1 MADNVVSL
9 RIDNNL
15 AMATF
20 PRHARL
26 RNPQQFKQTFSLG
39 RRINTPLFRLH
50 ARLVRSALDQ
60 KNACIDPAGEIEST
74 DENTI
79 CARLGIAVSKR
90 VDAHA
95 IGRNRI
101 KRIARE
107 SFRAMRA
114 RLPAGDYVL
123 LAQREAAHANNA
135 QLVHALDALWMRA
148 IALVAAEPAATELGV
163 VQSGVVEAGPVEA
176 GTIKSGAVALKRDP
190 TAITMPP
197 RDMLVADP
205 GRPPESP

>member
-1 MADNVVSL
+1 MADNVASL

-26 RNPQQFKQTFSLG
+26 RNPQQFKETFSLG
-39 RRINTPLFRLH
+39 RRISTPLFRLH
-50 ARLVRSALDQ
+50 ARLVRSDQ
-60 KNACIDPAGEIEST
+60 KNACIDPAGIQST
-74 DENTI
+74 DENTV

-114 RLPAGDYVL
+114 KLPAGDYVL
-123 LAQREAAHANNA
+123 LAQREAAHANNV
-135 QLVHALDALWMRA
+135 QLVHALDALWIRA
-148 IALVAAEPAATELGV
+148 IALGAAKPAATEA
-163 VQSGVVEAGPVEA
+163 GVVEASPVEA
-176 GTIKSGAVALKRDP
+176 ATKSSGAALKRDP
-190 TAITMPP
+190 AAITMPP

>member
-1 MADNVVSL
+1 MADKVASL
-9 RIDNNL
+9 RIDNKL

-39 RRINTPLFRLH
+39 RRISTSLFRLH

-60 KNACIDPAGEIEST
+60 KNAGIEPVDIDATNQNP
-74 DENTI
+74 D

-135 QLVHALDALWMRA
+135 QLVHALDALWIRA
-148 IALVAAEPAATELGV
+148 IALGAAEPAATEADP
-163 VQSGVVEAGPVEA
+163 VEADPVEA
-176 GTIKSGAVALKRDP
+176 GTIKSGGAALKRDSA
-190 TAITMPP
+190 AITMPP

>member
-1 MADNVVSL
+1 MADNVASL

-20 PRHARL
+20 PHHARL
-26 RNPQQFKQTFSLG
+26 RNPQQFKETFSLG
-39 RRINTPLFRLH
+39 RRISTPLFRLH
-50 ARLVRSALDQ
+50 ARLVRSSLDQ
-60 KNACIDPAGEIEST
+60 KNARTDPAGIQST
-74 DENTI
+74 DENAV

-107 SFRAMRA
+107 SFRTMRA

-135 QLVHALDALWMRA
+135 QLVHALAALWIRA
-148 IALVAAEPAATELGV
+148 IALGVAEPAATELGV
-163 VQSGVVEAGPVEA
+163 VQSGVAEVDSVEA
-176 GTIKSGAVALKRDP
+176 GTIKPGAAALKRDP
-190 TAITMPP
+190 AAITMPP